1 MIEKTIRSLLDGGEV
16 LFKYPLKVY
25 CRKDGARGGGVF
37 VVSVPKRRFKRA
49 VKRNLLKRRIREA
62 FRHSGWKDSME
73 GDVMIIYAGEKV
85 EDYETIL
92 SSVSFL
98 FEKSSGMAAGKAD

>member
-1 MIEKTIRSLLDGGEV
+1 MIEKTIRCLLESGDV

-25 CRKDGARGGGVF
+25 CRKDAPGEGVL

-62 FRHSGWKDSME
+62 CRRSALRDSFSGDM
-73 GDVMIIYAGEKV
+73 MIVYIGEKV
-85 EDYETIL
+85 EDYETIQ
-92 SSVSFL
+92 SSVRFL
-98 FEKSSGMAAGKAD
+98 IEKIAGVASGKAH